1 MRKDQNYGH
10 RKACGILVNMDLVI
24 VESPTKAK
32 TLAKFLGSGYK
43 IEASMGHVRD
53 LPQKGGGLAID
64 LEHDFEPQYEV
75 LASKRANV
83 TSLKKIAKEAKV
95 VYLATDPDRE
105 GEAIAYH
112 VQYLLGKQDFRR
124 VSFHEIT
131 KSAIESA
138 LQHPGKVDM
147 QLVNA
152 QQARRV
158 LDRLVGYTLSPV
170 LWKKVRRGLSAGRVQ
185 SVAVRL
191 IVEKEREIKA
201 FVPQEYWEIYVN
213 LKSQMTNSQI
223 GELRVELVKIDGK
236 PAKIGNGEVAKQVI
250 SDLENSN
257 YSVSSVTQD
266 EQTSSPYP
274 PFTTSLL
281 QRAGSNVFSWSAK
294 MTMQIAQSLYEHGYI
309 TYHRTDSFNL
319 AKEAVEMARDY
330 IFTNYGKEYVPAE
343 LRRYKTKASSAQEAH
358 EAIRPTDVAKTG
370 ADLVNGMT
378 TRHQKLYDLI
388 RARFLQCQMADARFD
403 KTSILVEAI
412 GHAEGRATYQLKADG
427 KRLIFDGYLKLGKTA
442 EDVFV
447 PALTAKDALSLTK
460 VEPNQKFTNPPA
472 RYSEAGLIKEL
483 EKRGIGRPS
492 TYAAIISTI
501 QDRGYVVK
509 VEKSFQPTAIGEAVV
524 DFLVSNFGD
533 VFAYEFTAK
542 MEGDL
547 DLIAEGKKQ
556 WVPTV
561 REFWEP
567 LSRKVKVVEESG
579 ERVKVK
585 VVSTGAK
592 CPDCPEGEI
601 VIRTGKFGKFLS
613 CSSYPD
619 CQYKAQ
625 YVEYVE
631 GVVCPEDQGRV
642 KVMKSKKGA
651 KFFGCENYPKCKW
664 AAWKLPAPSANQQFS
679 GSAETAE
686 PAD

>member
-1 MRKDQNYGH
+1 
-10 RKACGILVNMDLVI
+10 MDLVI

-32 TLAKFLGSGYK
+32 TLAKFLGSEYK

-53 LPQKGGGLAID
+53 LPEKGGGLAID
-64 LEHDFEPQYEV
+64 IEHDFAPKYEV
-75 LASKRANV
+75 LSSKRANV
-83 TSLKKIAKEAKV
+83 ANLKRLAKDAKV
-95 VYLATDPDRE
+95 IYLATDPDRE

-112 VQYLLGKQDFRR
+112 VQHLLGKQDFRR
-124 VSFHEIT
+124 VTFHEIT
-131 KSAIESA
+131 KSAIEDA
-138 LQHPGKVDM
+138 LKHPGKVDIRM
-147 QLVNA
+147 FNA

-191 IVEKEREIKA
+191 IVDKEREIRA
-201 FVPQEYWEIYVN
+201 FVPEEYWEIYVD
-213 LKSQMTNSQI
+213 LDRPKSEVSNQKSE
-223 GELRVELVKIDGK
+223 GLRVELVKIEGK
-236 PAKIGNGEVAKQVI
+236 PAKIGNGELAKQVI
-250 SDLENSN
+250 GDLESAS
-257 YSVSSVTQD
+257 YKVSEITQD
-266 EQTSSPYP
+266 EQKSSPFP

-319 AKEAVEMARDY
+319 ANEAVEMARGY
-330 IFTNYGKEYVPAE
+330 IATKYGKEYVPDE
-343 LRRYKTKASSAQEAH
+343 VRVYKTKSSSAQEAH
-358 EAIRPTDVAKTG
+358 EAIRPTDVHKEG
-370 ADLVNGMT
+370 SDLTASGMT
-378 TRHQKLYDLI
+378 SRHQKLYDLI

-403 KTSILVEAI
+403 KTSILVEAYVQSK
-412 GHAEGRATYQLKADG
+412 TYTLKADG
-427 KRLIFDGYLKLGKTA
+427 KRMIFDGYLKLGKSA
-442 EDVFV
+442 DDVFLPTV
-447 PALTAKDALSLTK
+447 ESGEVLSLIK
-460 VEPNQKFTNPPA
+460 VDPYQKFTKPPA

-509 VEKSFQPTAIGEAVV
+509 EEKSFHPTAIGEAVV
-524 DFLVSNFGD
+524 DFLVTNFGN

-542 MEGDL
+542 MESDL
-547 DLIAEGKKQ
+547 DLIAEGKKE

-567 LSRKVKVVEESG
+567 LSSQVKTVEETG
-579 ERVKVK
+579 ERVKVQ
-585 VVSTGAK
+585 VQSTGEK
-592 CPDCPEGEI
+592 CPDCPEGEV

-613 CSSYPD
+613 CSTYPE
-619 CQYKAQ
+619 CKYTKP

-631 GVVCPEDQGRV
+631 GVVCPEDGGKV
-642 KVMKSKKGA
+642 KQMKSRKGA
-651 KFFGCENYPKCKW
+651 KFFGCENYPECKW
-664 AAWKLPAPSANQQFS
+664 AAWKLPAKI
-679 GSAETAE
+679 ETE
-686 PAD
+686 

>member
-1 MRKDQNYGH
+1 
-10 RKACGILVNMDLVI
+10 MDLVI

-32 TLAKFLGSGYK
+32 TLSKFLGSDYK

-53 LPQKGGGLAID
+53 LPEKGGGLAID
-64 LEHDFEPQYEV
+64 IEHDFEPKYEV
-75 LASKRANV
+75 LSSKRANV
-83 TSLKKIAKEAKV
+83 ANLKRLAKDAKV
-95 VYLATDPDRE
+95 IYLATDPDRE

-112 VQYLLGKQDFRR
+112 VQHLLGKQDFRR
-124 VSFHEIT
+124 VTFHEIT
-131 KSAIESA
+131 KSAIEEA
-138 LQHPGKVDM
+138 LRHPGEVDIRM
-147 QLVNA
+147 FNA

-191 IVEKEREIKA
+191 IVDKEREIRA
-201 FVPQEYWEIYVN
+201 FVPEEYWEIFVE
-213 LKSQMTNSQI
+213 LKTKSEM
-223 GELRVELVKIDGK
+223 LKVELVKIEGK
-236 PAKIGNGEVAKQVI
+236 TAKIGNGELAKQVI
-250 SDLENSN
+250 SDLESST
-257 YSVSSVTQD
+257 YHVSEITND
-266 EQTSSPYP
+266 EQKSSPFP

-319 AKEAVEMARDY
+319 AKEAVEMARGY
-330 IFTNYGKEYVPAE
+330 IMTEYGKEYVPNE
-343 LRRYKTKASSAQEAH
+343 VRVYKTKSSSAQEAH
-358 EAIRPTDVAKTG
+358 EAIRPTDVSREG
-370 ADLVNGMT
+370 SDLTASGMT

-403 KTSILVEAI
+403 KTSILVD
-412 GHAEGRATYQLKADG
+412 GRVENKTYTLKADG
-427 KRLIFDGYLKLGKTA
+427 KRMIFDGYLKLGKSA
-442 EDVFV
+442 EDVFLPTV
-447 PALTAKDALSLTK
+447 ESGEALSLIK
-460 VEPNQKFTNPPA
+460 VDPYQKFTKPPA

-509 VEKSFQPTAIGEAVV
+509 EEKSFHPTAIGEAVV
-524 DFLVSNFGD
+524 DFLVTNFGN

-542 MEGDL
+542 METDL

-567 LSRKVKVVEESG
+567 LSSQVKVVEETG
-579 ERVKVK
+579 ERVKVQ
-585 VVSTGAK
+585 VQSTGEK

-613 CSSYPD
+613 CSTYPE
-619 CQYKAQ
+619 CKYTKP
-625 YVEYVE
+625 YVEYVQ
-631 GVVCPEDQGRV
+631 GVVCPEDGGKV
-642 KVMKSKKGA
+642 KQMKSRKGA
-651 KFFGCENYPKCKW
+651 KFFGCENYPTCKW
-664 AAWKLPAPSANQQFS
+664 AAWKLPAKSDK
-679 GSAETAE
+679 E
-686 PAD
+686 